1 MWKVKYLNW
10 SHKIK
15 ILKIQAFTEKQAEQT
30 ASNLSDVKC
39 ILDIKKEDTA
49 HGKRR
54 SVYSLGF

>member
-15 ILKIQAFTEKQAEQT
+15 TTRIQAFTEKQAEQT

-39 ILDIKKEDTA
+39 ILDIKEDTA
-49 HGKRR
+49 HGKD
-54 SVYSLGF
+54 